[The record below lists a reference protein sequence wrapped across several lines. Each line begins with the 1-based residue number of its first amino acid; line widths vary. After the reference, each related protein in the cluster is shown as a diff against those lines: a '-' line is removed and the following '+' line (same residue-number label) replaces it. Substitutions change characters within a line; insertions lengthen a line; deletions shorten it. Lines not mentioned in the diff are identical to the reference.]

1 MKLTLQQFASEHG
14 LNPRTLATRLR
25 KDRLSGEFKEQP
37 GDRVGGVW
45 YLERER
51 WEQFS
56 ELREVGRPRTT
67 S

>member
-1 MKLTLQQFASEHG
+1 MKLTLQQFAQLHG

-25 KDRLSGEFKEQP
+25 KDRLSGQFTELP

-51 WEQFS
+51 WEQFA
-56 ELREVGRPRTT
+56 EMREVGRPRAT

>member
-1 MKLTLQQFASEHG
+1 MKLTLQQFAQEHG

-25 KDRLSGEFKEQP
+25 KDRMSGEFVEQP

-51 WEQFS
+51 WEQFAQ
-56 ELREVGRPRTT
+56 LREVGRPRTT

>member
-1 MKLTLQQFASEHG
+1 MKLTLQQFAQEHG

-25 KDRLSGEFKEQP
+25 KDRLSGEFVEQP

-51 WEQFS
+51 WEQFG
-56 ELREVGRPRTT
+56 ELREIGRPRTT